1 MSEKTLYEIYDDI
14 RENKEVDIEDLKL
27 AVLTYRSLL
36 WFSNHDLENIYRS
49 NTDNFNIKLRYITAT
64 ERYKKALKH
73 KPKIWLGKDNIPGT
87 EEYKKQEEFC
97 KTILKNYKK
106 WKEDKQ

>member
-1 MSEKTLYEIYDDI
+1 MSDKTLYEIYDDI
-14 RENKEVDIEDLKL
+14 RENKEVDVEDLKL

-36 WFSNHDLENIYRS
+36 WFSNHDLEEIYKS
-49 NTDNFNIKLRYITAT
+49 NTENLNIKLRYTTAT
-64 ERYKKALKH
+64 ERYQKALNQ

-87 EEYKKQEEFC
+87 EEYKEMEKIC
-97 KTILKNYKK
+97 NGILKGYEK